1 MADYTV
7 DQKTTPNKIKTEV
20 KAAAV
25 EKIMEALGSIYG
37 EDNVAIVRVGSKEKN
52 SEKNIIA
59 VKANT
64 AEVNGVEVD
73 ICLGIEISAKDF
85 VERKTKSKTFY
96 PFNFEDAKAKYE
108 AWWEKKEEI
117 RQSKIKADS
126 ED

>member
-1 MADYTV
+1 MANYIV
-7 DQKTTPNKIKTEV
+7 NQKTTPNKIKAEV
-20 KAAAV
+20 KAAEV
-25 EKIMEALGSIYG
+25 EKIMEALNTIYG
-37 EDNVAIVRVGSKEKN
+37 KDNVSIVRVGSKEKN

-59 VKANT
+59 VRANT
-64 AEVNGVEVD
+64 AEVNGAEVD
-73 ICLGIEISAKDF
+73 VCLGIEITAKDF

-96 PFNFEDAKAKYE
+96 PFNFEGAKAKYE

>member
-1 MADYTV
+1 MADYIV

-25 EKIMEALGSIYG
+25 EKIMEALGTIYG

-59 VKANT
+59 VKAST
-64 AEVNGVEVD
+64 AEVDGVEVD